1 MLLMTEQCSEE
12 QSKAKYPTVIERI
25 GGYYEAQEVPFGVV
39 YQWNPGYLLIECGC
53 GEKLALTCFVST
65 CSECGAGYAAVV
77 QEELAGQCS
86 EGEALHPWRYAE
98 DRQELG
104 LPC

>member
-1 MLLMTEQCSEE
+1 MAERSEE
-12 QSKAKYPTVIERI
+12 HRKAKYAKVIERI

-39 YQWNPGYLLIECGC
+39 YQWHPGYLLIECGC
-53 GEKLALTCFVST
+53 SEKSALTCFTSI
-65 CSECGAGYAAVV
+65 CSECGADHATVV

-86 EGEALHPWRYAE
+86 EDEALHPWRYDGE
-98 DRQELG
+98 REERG

>member
-1 MLLMTEQCSEE
+1 MLLMAEQRTEE
-12 QSKAKYPTVIERI
+12 QSKAKYAKVIERI

-53 GEKLALTCFVST
+53 GEKLALSCFT
-65 CSECGAGYAAVV
+65 NICSECGADYAAVV

-86 EGEALHPWRYAE
+86 EEEALHPWRYAGE
-98 DRQELG
+98 HEERG